1 MLLLTRLS
9 FMQQIQKAA
18 TSGYVHYTT
27 GTCLAIKLSGLVKK
41 FQKSYE
47 INQSRQQVYR
57 KKLQGEAS
65 AKFFIYAHPTDKKAF
80 FWVLMVTQGQHL
92 AHALEDLQDLRERKT
107 RLTYGD
113 YQLIQ
118 KPSLKGKPSFTWSLT
133 TAAYHYYASLIRTT
147 LRSRHSGASQDLL
160 KHLSVMPGFS
170 GIRQQRKDLQ
180 KIWQGEAKRHFK
192 DMSDR
197 KIQNNYTR
205 QQKIEQVIY
214 LDSFVKKMLEN
225 DLTVT
230 QQIKTHRENLRKRQ
244 LKKPASA
251 G

>member
-9 FMQQIQKAA
+9 FMQQIQKSA

-27 GTCLAIKLSGLVKK
+27 GTCPAIKLAGLVKK
-41 FQKSYE
+41 FEKSYE
-47 INQSRQQVYR
+47 VNQTRQQVYR
-57 KKLQGEAS
+57 KKLKGEAS
-65 AKFFIYAHPTDKKAF
+65 AKFFIYAHPTDKTAF

-92 AHALEDLQDLRERKT
+92 AHAVEDLQDLRERKK
-107 RLTYGD
+107 RLQYGD

-118 KPSLKGKPSFTWSLT
+118 KPSSAGKPSFTWSLT
-133 TAAYHYYASLIRTT
+133 ADAYQYYASLIRTT
-147 LRSRHSGASQDLL
+147 LRSRHSGAAQDLL

-170 GIRQQRKDLQ
+170 GIRKQRKNLQ

-192 DMSDR
+192 GMVDR
-197 KIQNNYTR
+197 KIQNAYTR
-205 QQKIEQVIY
+205 QQKVEQVIY
-214 LDSFVKKMLEN
+214 LESFVKKMLEH

-244 LKKPASA
+244 QRQ
-251 G
+251 

>member
-18 TSGYVHYTT
+18 TSGYVYYIT
-27 GTCLAIKLSGLVKK
+27 GTCTAIKLPGLVKK
-41 FQKSYE
+41 FEKYYQ
-47 INQSRQQVYR
+47 INQTRQQVYR
-57 KKLQGEAS
+57 KKQKGDAS
-65 AKFFIYAHPTDKKAF
+65 AKFFIYAHTTDKTAF

-92 AHALEDLQDLRERKT
+92 SHEIEKLQNLTERKT
-107 RLTYGD
+107 RLIYGD

-118 KPSLKGKPSFTWSLT
+118 KPSSKGKPSFTWSLT
-133 TAAYHYYASLIRTT
+133 TDAFHYYSSLIRNT
-147 LRSRHSGASQDLL
+147 LRSHNSGAANDLL
-160 KHLSVMPGFS
+160 KHLSLMPGFV

-180 KIWQGEAKRHFK
+180 KIWQCEAKRHFK
-192 DMSDR
+192 TLGDR

-205 QQKIEQVIY
+205 QQKVEQVIY
-214 LDSFVKKMLEN
+214 LEGFIKKMLEN

-244 LKKPASA
+244 
-251 G
+251 

>member
-18 TSGYVHYTT
+18 TSGYVYYTT
-27 GTCLAIKLSGLVKK
+27 GTCPAIKLPGLVKK
-41 FQKSYE
+41 FEKAYQ
-47 INQSRQQVYR
+47 INQPRQQVYR
-57 KKLQGEAS
+57 KKQKGDAS
-65 AKFFIYAHPTDKKAF
+65 AKFFVYAHPTDKTVF
-80 FWVLMVTQGQHL
+80 FWVLMLTEGQHL
-92 AHALEDLQDLRERKT
+92 AYALENLRARKS

-118 KPSLKGKPSFTWSLT
+118 KPSSLGKPSFSWSLT
-133 TAAYHYYASLIRTT
+133 TDAYHYYVSLIRTT
-147 LRSRHSGASQDLL
+147 LRSHHSGPANDLL

-170 GIRQQRKDLQ
+170 GVRKQRKDLQ

-192 DMSDR
+192 SLEDR
-197 KIQNNYTR
+197 KIQNAYTR
-205 QQKIEQVIY
+205 QQKVEQVIY
-214 LDSFVKKMLEN
+214 LDGFVKKMIEN

-244 LKKPASA
+244 
-251 G
+251 